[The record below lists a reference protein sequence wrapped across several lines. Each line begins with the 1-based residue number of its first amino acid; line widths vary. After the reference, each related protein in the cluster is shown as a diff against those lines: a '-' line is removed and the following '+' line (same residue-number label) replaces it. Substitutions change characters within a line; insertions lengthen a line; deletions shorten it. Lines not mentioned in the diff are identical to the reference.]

1 MPPKTQSKKTK
12 GKRRRAKTPK
22 KVVSR
27 GVTVNVNIGSTSK
40 RRARNYITP
49 NRTQQN
55 NLIPATLIGQRSE
68 PYDLGILGK
77 LQERINKID
86 NLSRGV
92 YDRDFILEEQR
103 VEQQNQEDEGVARVL
118 QEQTDEKSAAKQ
130 SKVIPEAESRPKPG
144 RPPAKIAKGTPLT
157 PLAESFVVQG
167 IPAQGEVLLPTDL
180 DAHLTGEFGNLPSPV
195 SEKKGRSKKAPQT
208 KEEKAAEKKAK
219 KAAEDREQLG
229 IAALGTPDIRT
240 FGFKDPMAK
249 KRSSSLSI

>member
-167 IPAQGEVLLPTDL
+167 IPAQGEVIQPTDL
-180 DAHLTGEFGNLPSPV
+180 DAHLTGQFGNLPSPPQKKGPQ
-195 SEKKGRSKKAPQT
+195 KKGRPKKT
-208 KEEKAAEKKAK
+208 EEEKAAEA
-219 KAAEDREQLG
+219 REKLG
-229 IAALGTPDIRT
+229 IAAVGTADIRT
-240 FGFKDPMAK
+240 LGFKDPMAK

>member
-77 LQERINKID
+77 LQERVNRID

-103 VEQQNQEDEGVARVL
+103 VEQQNQEDEGVARGL
-118 QEQTDEKSAAKQ
+118 QEETDEKSAAKQ
-130 SKVIPEAESRPKPG
+130 SKVIPEAEARPKSG
-144 RPPAKIAKGTPLT
+144 RPPKSI
-157 PLAESFVVQG
+157 VRG
-167 IPAQGEVLLPTDL
+167 IPLIPAAEFAEQYVPARAEALQPTDL
-180 DAHLTGEFGNLPSPV
+180 DAHLTGEFANMPPQ
-195 SEKKGRSKKAPQT
+195 KKGRAKKTPQT
-208 KEEKAAEKKAK
+208 KEEKILKAEMLEAEMLEKRELEKTMQRLAAA
-219 KAAEDREQLG
+219 
-229 IAALGTPDIRT
+229 GTADIR
-240 FGFKDPMAK
+240 GLLEPK
-249 KRSSSLSI
+249 KSRSSSLSI

>member
-1 MPPKTQSKKTK
+1 MPPKAQSKKTK

-40 RRARNYITP
+40 RRARNYMTP

-77 LQERINKID
+77 LQERVNRID

-118 QEQTDEKSAAKQ
+118 QEETDEKLAAKQ
-130 SKVIPEAESRPKPG
+130 SKVIPEAEARPKPG
-144 RPPAKIAKGTPLT
+144 RPPAKIVKATPTT
-157 PLAESFVVQG
+157 PLADSFVVQG
-167 IPAQGEVLLPTDL
+167 IPAQGEVIQPTDL
-180 DAHLTGEFGNLPSPV
+180 DAHLTGEFGNLPSPPQKKGPQ
-195 SEKKGRSKKAPQT
+195 KKGRPKKT
-208 KEEKAAEKKAK
+208 EEEKAADAREK
-219 KAAEDREQLG
+219 LG
-229 IAALGTPDIRT
+229 IAAEGTVDIRT
-240 FGFKDPMAK
+240 LGFKDPMAK
-249 KRSSSLSI
+249 KSRSSSLSI